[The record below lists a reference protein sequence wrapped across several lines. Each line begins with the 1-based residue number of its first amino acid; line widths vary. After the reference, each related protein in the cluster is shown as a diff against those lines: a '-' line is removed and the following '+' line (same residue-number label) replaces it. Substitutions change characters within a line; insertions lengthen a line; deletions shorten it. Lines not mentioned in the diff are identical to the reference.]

1 MTGFVS
7 RADRGSV
14 RYLMKFSKK
23 LFGRKD
29 IEDALIKLNRLT
41 QEEVNMA
48 IAETRKLAHQ
58 INIRVNQIIDGTSCT
73 LATHEYHLEPTN
85 VQTNGKRKL
94 VRRKRGVSSPLVPL
108 LFVAQT

>member
-14 RYLMKFSKK
+14 RCLKKFFKI
-23 LFGRKD
+23 LFGRKGV
-29 IEDALIKLNRLT
+29 EDALIKLNRLT

-58 INIRVNQIIDGTSCT
+58 INIGVNRIIDGTFST
-73 LATHEYHLEPTN
+73 LATHEYHFEPTN
-85 VQTNGKRKL
+85 D
-94 VRRKRGVSSPLVPL
+94 
-108 LFVAQT
+108 

>member
-14 RYLMKFSKK
+14 RYLKKFSKK
-23 LFGRKD
+23 LFGRKG
-29 IEDALIKLNRLT
+29 IEDALIKLDRLT
-41 QEEVNMA
+41 QEEVHMA

-58 INIRVNQIIDGTSCT
+58 INIGVNQIIDGTFST

-85 VQTNGKRKL
+85 D
-94 VRRKRGVSSPLVPL
+94 
-108 LFVAQT
+108 